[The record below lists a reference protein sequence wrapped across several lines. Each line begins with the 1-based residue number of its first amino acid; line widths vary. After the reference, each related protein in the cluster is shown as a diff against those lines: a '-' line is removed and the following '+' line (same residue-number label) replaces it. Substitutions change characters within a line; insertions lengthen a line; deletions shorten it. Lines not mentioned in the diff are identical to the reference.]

1 MEMWEV
7 KECKLSNLFF
17 LSDGN
22 DVYREE
28 YGQKTWHFA
37 AEAQEKADELNGV
50 NVLNPVSEGVIK
62 PQVKVEYEK
71 VECDIWNIATL
82 KDDFE
87 AGLIYDAYHEKLE
100 NKASLVVSV
109 NCYNHVY
116 RRIETPVTLESE
128 LKEEFD
134 FDVAL
139 FDGGLGFIG
148 VDLNRVDVSWSTI
161 HKASELGKKHGK

>member
-1 MEMWEV
+1 MWEV

-28 YGQKTWHFA
+28 YGQKTWYFA

-50 NVLNPVSEGVIK
+50 
-62 PQVKVEYEK
+62 KVEIKTEYEE
-71 VECDIWNIATL
+71 VGCDLWNIATL

-87 AGLIYDAYHEKLE
+87 AGVLYKLE
-100 NKASLVVSV
+100 HVNDDKPVYSILKTKPALSYNLSLG
-109 NCYNHVY
+109 YVY

-128 LKEEFD
+128 LQELFGDRVIYRGDLKEPK
-134 FDVAL
+134 L
-139 FDGGLGFIG
+139 LIM
-148 VDLNRVDVSWSTI
+148 DLDLVKTDYI
-161 HKASELGKKHGK
+161 HQLSAILKKYGK

>member
-1 MEMWEV
+1 MWEV

-28 YGQKTWHFA
+28 YGQKTWYFA
-37 AEAQEKADELNGV
+37 AEAQEKADEL

-82 KDDFE
+82 KEDFE
-87 AGLIYDAYHEKLE
+87 AGNLFHKKL
-100 NKASLVVSV
+100 ASWQIVTELGLFKRVH
-109 NCYNHVY
+109 NHGFVY

-128 LKEEFD
+128 LEEIGFK
-134 FDVAL
+134 FYNSRENIDVEDYA
-139 FDGGLGFIG
+139 GIGFQ
-148 VDLNRVDVSWSTI
+148 TI
-161 HKASELGKKHGK
+161 HKLSAILKKHGK